1 MFDFLPT
8 NPDGSPLL
16 SCGITSF
23 WLNTFFLLAWR
34 LWKEEKVLDFMDRA
48 LCETCDANEF
58 VRCVNVGLLC
68 VQEHPWDRPTMSS
81 VALLLGS
88 DTASL
93 PAPNKPAFAASRS
106 LFDTASSSSPAD
118 SYVDLTNTL
127 EQGR

>member
-1 MFDFLPT
+1 M
-8 NPDGSPLL
+8 
-16 SCGITSF
+16 
-23 WLNTFFLLAWR
+23 
-34 LWKEEKVLDFMDRA
+34 WKEEKVLDLMDRA

-68 VQEHPWDRPTMSS
+68 VQEHQWDRPTMSN
-81 VALLLGS
+81 VVFMLGS

-93 PAPNKPAFAASRS
+93 PTPKKPAFAASRS
-106 LFDTASSSSPAD
+106 LFNTASSSSNAD